1 MYCTVR
7 RLDFESGPQVGP
19 KLDFNELPMKS
30 WDLALVAREDP
41 RPRGPW
47 TLPGKAKKFCPP
59 LPEGPGPM
67 GLHWGD
73 HGAPD
78 FCAPAPSAR
87 RAVPAQEN
95 PGKPVDPPTGP
106 HGPQGPG
113 KYFLKFTGAH
123 GPGALGGPGGWALA
137 SWPGLWLPG
146 PLRSHGLLRVSQTPS
161 RFPCALLCHP

>member
-1 MYCTVR
+1 MI
-7 RLDFESGPQVGP
+7 
-19 KLDFNELPMKS
+19 S
-30 WDLALVAREDP
+30 WYLALVAREDP

-47 TLPGKAKKFCPP
+47 TLHGNAKKSSPP
-59 LPEGPGPM
+59 PPEGPGPM

-78 FCAPAPSAR
+78 FCAPAPPAR

-123 GPGALGGPGGWALA
+123 APRALGGPWWMGSGLLAWTLAPRASEVPRTPAGVTNAL
-137 SWPGLWLPG
+137 SL
-146 PLRSHGLLRVSQTPS
+146 PLRPALPS
-161 RFPCALLCHP
+161 LNLCTESYAL